1 MNIQQFEYVL
11 AVARYRHFET
21 AADHCYI
28 SQSTLSTM
36 ISRFEDELGVMIFN
50 RKKKPVAIT
59 REGEEI
65 IERLTIIVREI
76 GRLDEL
82 VKEMKGEVKGTVRIA
97 CLPTVAPYLLPLFLH
112 DFSTRYPE
120 LQLVLKESSTQ
131 DIVRQLKSR
140 ELDIGILSPP
150 LHEEEIREYPI
161 YKESFVLYNTAGKNS
176 KKIDIEDMEWDNFW
190 LLEEGHCMTDQVL
203 KICSM
208 NKKKINSSLNIHF
221 KAGSIDS
228 LMRFVKAY
236 KGKTMLPYLS
246 VRNLPA
252 EEARYISLFKQPVPD
267 RTIALVTHQHFVRK
281 RILQLLQYV
290 IREKV
295 KLMTPNIRLI
305 NDK

>member
-59 REGEEI
+59 KEGEEI

-82 VKEMKGEVKGTVRIA
+82 VKEMKGEVKGTIRIA

-120 LQLVLKESSTQ
+120 LLLIIKESPTQ

-150 LHEEEIREYPI
+150 LHEEEILEYPL
-161 YKESFVLYNTAGKNS
+161 YKESFVLYDTAGS
-176 KKIDIEDMEWDNFW
+176 TAKKIGIEEMNWNDFW

-203 KICSM
+203 EICRT
-208 NKKKINSSLNIHF
+208 NKKEVNSSLNIHF

-236 KGKTMLPYLS
+236 KGKTLLPYLS
-246 VRNLPA
+246 VRNLPE
-252 EEARYISLFKQPVPD
+252 EEAKHISLFKKPVPD
-267 RTIALVTHQHFVRK
+267 RTIALVTHRHFVRK
-281 RILQLLQYV
+281 RILQLLRN
-290 IREKV
+290 IIKEKM
-295 KLMTPNIRLI
+295 KLLGPNVRII
-305 NDK
+305 KE